1 MIIWSRLAEQENTT
15 VKNNGNMNP
24 EQIPSKV
31 FNDPIHGHMELHPL
45 LVKIIDTPQFQRL
58 RNIKQLGGAY
68 FVYPG
73 ASHNRFEHSIG
84 VAHLAGQLGQALK
97 TKQPGL
103 NITNRDIL
111 CVQIAG
117 LCHDLGHGP
126 FSHLFDAMFIPRA
139 RPDMR
144 EWKHETASLAMFD
157 HLVESNG
164 LEVVMEQYGLIP
176 SEDLTFIKEMIHT
189 DNNNDQESP
198 QWPYEGRTEDKSF
211 LYEIVS
217 NKENGIDVDKF
228 DYFARDCYHLGVQ
241 INFDYRRFLKF
252 ARVCEVDGRKHIC
265 VRDKEEDN
273 MTEMFH
279 TRLCLHRRAYQH
291 KVTKIIETMITDA
304 FLKAD
309 SVENNESTITIY
321 KAIDGKTES
330 TEKKTFRLSKAIDDM
345 EAYTKLTDAVFEQI
359 LNSTS
364 EGLKDARH
372 ILRRIIT
379 RKLYRFLGETR
390 LDDPTEEKGEIPV
403 WKKELMKLLGDRWK
417 EHDFEI
423 KEKIPTWKRKL
434 VEALDD
440 RLTED
445 DFEIVK
451 KGKNPGWKKKLMEL
465 LDDGLKEH
473 DFEIVEKILACRR
486 KLAEALGGGLTEYDF
501 EIVKKGKNPGW
512 KERLMKL
519 LDDRLKEHD
528 FEIVEIIPAWK
539 KELAEALGLTED
551 DFVIVKKGKKP
562 GWKNKLAEALGL
574 AKDDFEIVENISA
587 RKKELAEALG
597 LTEDDFEIV
606 KKGKNPGWKEELM
619 KVLHNGLTKDDF
631 EIVKKGK
638 TPGWKKKLMELLD
651 DGLKEHDFEIMEI
664 FPAWKRELAETLGGG
679 LTEDDFDI
687 TTIKMD
693 YGKKRE
699 DPIDHLYFY
708 TKRDTTR
715 AIKRK
720 RCQVS
725 RIRPTCF
732 SEQLV
737 RFVCKKA
744 DPKAD
749 PKTDKKKFKKWCK
762 AKGFPEYQENQSELL
777 EDGHQN

>member
-390 LDDPTEEKGEIPV
+390 LDDPTEEK
-403 WKKELMKLLGDRWK
+403 
-417 EHDFEI
+417 
-423 KEKIPTWKRKL
+423 
-434 VEALDD
+434 
-440 RLTED
+440 
-445 DFEIVK
+445 
-451 KGKNPGWKKKLMEL
+451 
-465 LDDGLKEH
+465 
-473 DFEIVEKILACRR
+473 ILACRR

-501 EIVKKGKNPGW
+501 E
-512 KERLMKL
+512 
-519 LDDRLKEHD
+519 
-528 FEIVEIIPAWK
+528 
-539 KELAEALGLTED
+539 
-551 DFVIVKKGKKP
+551 IVKKGKKP

>member
-1 MIIWSRLAEQENTT
+1 MADKEENTT
-15 VKNNGNMNP
+15 VENNGNMNP
-24 EQIPSKV
+24 KQIPGKV
-31 FNDPIHGHMELHPL
+31 FNDPIHGHIELHPL

-58 RNIKQLGGAY
+58 RSIKQLGGAY

-84 VAHLAGQLGQALK
+84 VAHLAGKLGQALK
-97 TKQPGL
+97 TKQPDL
-103 NITNRDIL
+103 NITDRDIL

-139 RPDMR
+139 RPDKK

-157 HLVESNG
+157 HLVKSNG
-164 LEVVMEQYGLIP
+164 LEVEMEQYGLIP
-176 SEDLTFIKEMIHT
+176 SEDLTFIKEMIHIDT
-189 DNNNDQESP
+189 KKDQEKTSTAQDQKKSP
-198 QWPYEGRTEDKSF
+198 QWPYEGRKEDKSF

-273 MTEMFH
+273 MSEMFH

-291 KVTKIIETMITDA
+291 KVNKIIETMITDA

-359 LNSTS
+359 LNCSS
-364 EGLKDARH
+364 RAPQELRDARD
-372 ILRRIIT
+372 ILRRIIN
-379 RKLYRFLGETR
+379 RDLYRFLGETR
-390 LDDPTEEKGEIPV
+390 FKVPTE
-403 WKKELMKLLGDRWK
+403 
-417 EHDFEI
+417 
-423 KEKIPTWKRKL
+423 
-434 VEALDD
+434 
-440 RLTED
+440 
-445 DFEIVK
+445 
-451 KGKNPGWKKKLMEL
+451 
-465 LDDGLKEH
+465 
-473 DFEIVEKILACRR
+473 
-486 KLAEALGGGLTEYDF
+486 
-501 EIVKKGKNPGW
+501 
-512 KERLMKL
+512 
-519 LDDRLKEHD
+519 
-528 FEIVEIIPAWK
+528 
-539 KELAEALGLTED
+539 
-551 DFVIVKKGKKP
+551 
-562 GWKNKLAEALGL
+562 
-574 AKDDFEIVENISA
+574 ENISA

-606 KKGKNPGWKEELM
+606 KKGKNPGWKEELAE
-619 KVLHNGLTKDDF
+619 VLGGGLAKDDF
-631 EIVKKGK
+631 KIV
-638 TPGWKKKLMELLD
+638 EN
-651 DGLKEHDFEIMEI
+651 I
-664 FPAWKRELAETLGGG
+664 PALKREMAEALR

-687 TTIKMD
+687 RTIKMD
-693 YGKKRE
+693 YGKKHK

-708 TKRDTTR
+708 SKHDTTR
-715 AIKRK
+715 AFKK
-720 RCQVS
+720 KHCQVS

-749 PKTDKKKFKKWCK
+749 EKKFKKWCK
-762 AKGFPEYQENQSELL
+762 AKDFPEYQDDKNQSEPL

>member
-1 MIIWSRLAEQENTT
+1 KATCHNKNLINCFDFHPEENTT
-15 VKNNGNMNP
+15 VKNNGNMRTGVGLLFWVITGLDFVVCVL
-24 EQIPSKV
+24 QV

-390 LDDPTEEKGEIPV
+390 LDDPTEI
-403 WKKELMKLLGDRWK
+403 
-417 EHDFEI
+417 
-423 KEKIPTWKRKL
+423 
-434 VEALDD
+434 
-440 RLTED
+440 
-445 DFEIVK
+445 
-451 KGKNPGWKKKLMEL
+451 KKL
-465 LDDGLKEH
+465 D
-473 DFEIVEKILACRR
+473 
-486 KLAEALGGGLTEYDF
+486 
-501 EIVKKGKNPGW
+501 
-512 KERLMKL
+512 
-519 LDDRLKEHD
+519 
-528 FEIVEIIPAWK
+528 
-539 KELAEALGLTED
+539 
-551 DFVIVKKGKKP
+551 
-562 GWKNKLAEALGL
+562 
-574 AKDDFEIVENISA
+574 
-587 RKKELAEALG
+587 
-597 LTEDDFEIV
+597 
-606 KKGKNPGWKEELM
+606 
-619 KVLHNGLTKDDF
+619 
-631 EIVKKGK
+631 
-638 TPGWKKKLMELLD
+638 
-651 DGLKEHDFEIMEI
+651 
-664 FPAWKRELAETLGGG
+664 
-679 LTEDDFDI
+679 
-687 TTIKMD
+687 TIKMD
-693 YGKKRE
+693 YGMKRE

-708 TKRDTTR
+708 SKHNTTR
-715 AIKRK
+715 AFKRK

-732 SEQLV
+732 SERLV
-737 RFVCKKA
+737 RFVCKKTDLKA

-749 PKTDKKKFKKWCK
+749 PRAEFKKWCK
-762 AKGFPEYQENQSELL
+762 AKGFPEYQVIFINKLL
-777 EDGHQN
+777 NI